1 MIITL
6 LVYSILFQHLYN
18 ADVKYISL
26 VTIVLTIHSSG
37 QGCRRHAPQGVELYC
52 VSSLNELMCMHVCA
66 YTISIAYDCVSHC
79 VVLCVVLLDTALTA
93 ATCEPRRNRKRGK
106 RSRECF

>member
-37 QGCRRHAPQGVELYC
+37 QGGRRHAPQGVYS
-52 VSSLNELMCMHVCA
+52 VLM
-66 YTISIAYDCVSHC
+66 S
-79 VVLCVVLLDTALTA
+79 
-93 ATCEPRRNRKRGK
+93 K
-106 RSRECF
+106 